1 MRPQYLILAEA
12 SVTESTVSA
21 MDTMMTVLYL
31 GCGFYCLLLW
41 FRLRRGAPISAGKSI
56 LIPGGWQDKKCR
68 HPQEYKQA
76 IMPRVL
82 ILGAGLTLFGLLLT
96 ADHFLHGGD
105 GAAPGAA
112 GLVCRLHAQSG
123 AEMVVKAIRPLH
135 SSPKRRY

>member
-1 MRPQYLILAEA
+1 MRPQHLILAEA

-41 FRLRRGAPISAGKSI
+41 FRLRRGA
-56 LIPGGWQDKKCR
+56 WQDKKCR

-96 ADHFLHGGD
+96 ADHFLHGGTLVTLLLMALPLALL
-105 GAAPGAA
+105 GWYAVSMRKAA
-112 GLVCRLHAQSG
+112 Q
-123 AEMVVKAIRPLH
+123 KWW
-135 SSPKRRY
+135 

>member
-68 HPQEYKQA
+68 HPQQYKQA

-96 ADHFLHGGD
+96 ADHSLHGGTLVTLLLMALPLALL
-105 GAAPGAA
+105 GWYAASMRKAA
-112 GLVCRLHAQSG
+112 Q
-123 AEMVVKAIRPLH
+123 KWW
-135 SSPKRRY
+135 